1 MNEAV
6 LNDKSFMAWH
16 LHSGTSLFLNSSF
29 DIPSTAPAA
38 ETLDATVRRSYAT
51 LLGYLA
57 PRAGGDL
64 ATVEDALSEA
74 LLAAVQQWPAQ
85 GIPDKPEAWLLA
97 VARRRLTDEQR
108 RHAVRERFS
117 ATMQHALESAEQIAV
132 SSDEFPDERLKLLFV
147 CAHPAIDEA
156 MRTPL
161 MLQTVLGLD
170 AQAIASDFLV
180 APAAMAQRLVRAKAK
195 IKAAAIPFEVPERC
209 DWDERFCF
217 VLDAIY
223 AAFTRGWQSSPEDET
238 GHDMACEAI
247 RLGDVAVTLVPEE
260 PEALG
265 LLALM
270 LHCHARRSARMDASG
285 RYVPLDEQD
294 PAAWDH
300 PMIDRAEKRL
310 QTAGAMNK
318 PGRFQ
323 VEAAIQSAHAQ
334 RRVTGRVEWPIVA
347 ALYQWLMTFTPALG
361 ARIGHAIATAHA
373 SSAEQGWMLL
383 ESLPKERLAD
393 HQPYWAARAHL
404 LAQTDRAIGAK
415 AAFERAIG
423 LCADPALRAYLWER
437 RNTI

>member
-1 MNEAV
+1 M
-6 LNDKSFMAWH
+6 
-16 LHSGTSLFLNSSF
+16 NSSF
-29 DIPSTAPAA
+29 DSASTAPAA

-51 LLGYLA
+51 LMGYLA
-57 PRAGGDL
+57 SRAGGDL
-64 ATVEDALSEA
+64 AAAEDALSEA
-74 LLAAVQQWPAQ
+74 LLAALQQWPLQ
-85 GIPDKPEAWLLA
+85 GIPEKPEAWLLS

-108 RHAVRERFS
+108 RHAVRERLS
-117 ATMQHALESAEQIAV
+117 DAMQQALESAEQLAV
-132 SSDEFPDERLKLLFV
+132 SGDEFPDERLKLLFV
-147 CAHPAIDEA
+147 CAHPAIDES

-161 MLQTVLGLD
+161 MLQTVLGLE
-170 AQAIASDFLV
+170 AQAIASAFLV

-209 DWDERFCF
+209 HWDERFSF

-223 AAFTRGWQSSPEDET
+223 AAFTRGWQSSPEDQT
-238 GHDMACEAI
+238 GRDMASEAI
-247 RLGDVAVTLVPEE
+247 RLGDVAATLVPDE

-270 LHCHARRSARMDASG
+270 LHCHARRSARLDDSG
-285 RYVPLDEQD
+285 RYVPLDAQD

-300 PMIDRAEKRL
+300 TMIDRAEKLLHR
-310 QTAGAMNK
+310 AGGMGR

-323 VEAAIQSAHAQ
+323 IEAAIQSAHAQ

-347 ALYQWLMTFTPALG
+347 ALYQLLMSFTPALG

-373 SSAEQGWMLL
+373 HGAEQGWRLL

-404 LAQTDRAIGAK
+404 LAQIGLTKDAK
-415 AAFERAIG
+415 SAFERAIG
-423 LCADPALRAYLWER
+423 LCDDPAVRAYLLAR
-437 RNTI
+437 IA

>member
-1 MNEAV
+1 V
-6 LNDKSFMAWH
+6 
-16 LHSGTSLFLNSSF
+16 NSSF

-57 PRAGGDL
+57 SRAGGDL
-64 ATVEDALSEA
+64 AAAEDALSEA
-74 LLAAVQQWPAQ
+74 LLSAVQQWPVQ

-117 ATMQHALESAEQIAV
+117 DAMQHALESAEQLAV
-132 SSDEFPDERLKLLFV
+132 SGDEFPDERLKLLFV
-147 CAHPAIDEA
+147 CAHPAIDES

-170 AQAIASDFLV
+170 AQAIASAFLV

-195 IKAAAIPFEVPERC
+195 IKAAAIPFEVPERWR
-209 DWDERFCF
+209 WDERFSF

-223 AAFTRGWQSSPEDET
+223 AAFTRGWQSSPEDQT
-238 GHDMACEAI
+238 GRDMAREAI
-247 RLGDVAVTLVPEE
+247 RLGDVTAKLVPDE

-294 PAAWDH
+294 PTAWDH
-300 PMIDRAEKRL
+300 PMTDHAESLL
-310 QTAGAMNK
+310 QTAGGMGS

-323 VEAAIQSAHAQ
+323 IEAAIQSAHAQ
-334 RRVTGRVEWPIVA
+334 RRVTGRVEWPVVA
-347 ALYQWLMTFTPALG
+347 ALYQLLMTFTPALG

-373 SSAEQGWMLL
+373 FGPEQGWALL

-404 LAQTDRAIGAK
+404 LAQIGRTKEAK
-415 AAFERAIG
+415 EAFERAIG
-423 LCADPALRAYLWER
+423 LCDDPAVRAYLWER
-437 RNTI
+437 KNTI